1 MAKVKH
7 ISIAAFGFIL
17 LSGLSLAEEA
27 ARIPPVN
34 LVCDFDY
41 AELGAQTGVPRLKNA
56 IAKPAPAHFALRI
69 ADDMP
74 GPFGKP
80 WLINDAQ
87 YFTEQADE
95 NDHALS
101 INRLDGSATYMSIY
115 SVKEGHF
122 KILYPGKCKKLD
134 QPLL

>member
-1 MAKVKH
+1 MFNVKK
-7 ISIAAFGFIL
+7 IYITAFGLLL
-17 LSGLSLAEEA
+17 LSGLCLAEEENS
-27 ARIPPVN
+27 IQPVN

-56 IAKPAPAHFALRI
+56 ISKPTPAHFALRI
-69 ADDMP
+69 AGDSP

-87 YFTEQADE
+87 YFTDQAGE

-101 INRLDGSATYMSIY
+101 INRLDGSATYLSIY
-115 SVKEGHF
+115 SAKEGHF

>member
-1 MAKVKH
+1 MATLKNGTITVC
-7 ISIAAFGFIL
+7 GL
-17 LSGLSLAEEA
+17 LLLCGLCLAEVA
-27 ARIPPVN
+27 NPISPVN

-41 AELGAQTGVPRLKNA
+41 AELGTQTGVARLKNA
-56 IAKPAPAHFALRI
+56 IAKPTPAHFALHI
-69 ADDMP
+69 ADDSP

-87 YFTEQADE
+87 YFTDQAGE
-95 NDHALS
+95 NDRALS

-115 SVKEGHF
+115 SSKEGHF

>member
-1 MAKVKH
+1 MLNVKK
-7 ISIAAFGFIL
+7 IFITALGL
-17 LSGLSLAEEA
+17 LLMSGLSLAEETS
-27 ARIPPVN
+27 RISPVN

-56 IAKPAPAHFALRI
+56 IAKPTPAHFALRI
-69 ADDMP
+69 ADDSP

-87 YFTEQADE
+87 YFTDQTGE

-101 INRLDGSATYMSIY
+101 INRLDGSATYLSIY
-115 SVKEGHF
+115 SAKEGHF
-122 KILYPGKCKKLD
+122 KILYPGKCKKLE